1 MAKKSKP
8 KMVHCRYPKC
18 MKLHESTELLKDDAV
33 QGGSNSF
40 YHPDCYHI
48 MQTVNQIKDLFYR
61 EINSTLTGKQIG
73 QLVSIVNNMV
83 FGKNIDVDMILFSL
97 QYFIKYKPGKLHY
110 PGGIAYIVQD
120 RDVISAWEKE
130 KERRIREEL
139 KQQMQAAVNQLGEM
153 LNSEIE
159 LDFGTEDS
167 KFVYKPQNKS
177 RFSNVLGV

>member
-1 MAKKSKP
+1 MAKAT
-8 KMVHCRYPKC
+8 MIRCRYPKC
-18 MKLHESTELLKDDAV
+18 SKLHESVELQKEDAV
-33 QGGSNSF
+33 KGGNGF
-40 YHPDCYHI
+40 YYHPDCYHT
-48 MQTVNQIKDLFYR
+48 MQT
-61 EINSTLTGKQIG
+61 INKIRDTFITKVDPTLTGKQIG

-130 KERRIREEL
+130 KERRIKEEL